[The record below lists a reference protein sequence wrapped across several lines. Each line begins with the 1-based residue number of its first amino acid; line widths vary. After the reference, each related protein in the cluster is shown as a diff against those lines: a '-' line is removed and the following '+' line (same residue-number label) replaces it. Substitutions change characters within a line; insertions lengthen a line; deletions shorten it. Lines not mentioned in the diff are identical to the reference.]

1 MIVWVLI
8 ALGINTSNNVIHI
21 DTGTDVYMSAE
32 KCLDTKV
39 AEQEK
44 AKKENKYK
52 AASFE
57 CYKREVIK

>member
-8 ALGINTSNNVIHI
+8 ALGINASNNNIRI

-32 KCLDTKV
+32 KCLDAKA

-44 AKKENKYK
+44 ARQENKYK